1 MLLERDDLLADTQL
15 QGSEFTHAY
24 SDRLDDWIGSIAGD
38 SGVPDGVALVAVGGY
53 GRRDMAPQSDLDII
67 LVHSPEAE
75 FSDFA
80 DKIWY
85 PIWDAGLKLGHRVD
99 TTEGLLKIARTD
111 LDTATALLSVRLLV
125 GSEDLALDLAV
136 AASEQWRDNAVE
148 NATRLAERLD
158 EGHEQHGEV
167 AFVLGPDLKDGRG
180 GLRDVHA
187 LSWAGATGVLADVE
201 VDESLLAAHEVI
213 VRARVELH
221 RLTGRAGDR
230 LVLDYQDDV
239 AAALGHADADQMMA
253 ELAAAARSIAW
264 ASDAAWFWVER
275 SIEPRRRS
283 TDVEHLANG
292 ITVDGGLLTL
302 AEDAPLGDVS
312 ILFQVAYA
320 AASRHCFIDRDVLD
334 RLADATTSLPT
345 PWTAELRQG

>member
-1 MLLERDDLLADTQL
+1 VLLERDDLLADTDL
-15 QGSEFTHAY
+15 QGSDFTHAY
-24 SDRLDDWIGSIAGD
+24 SDRLDEWIGSIAGD

-53 GRRDMAPQSDLDII
+53 GRREMAPQSDLDII
-67 LVHSPEAE
+67 LVHGPEAE

-167 AFVLGPDLKDGRG
+167 AFVLGPDL
-180 GLRDVHA
+180 
-187 LSWAGATGVLADVE
+187 
-201 VDESLLAAHEVI
+201 
-213 VRARVELH
+213 
-221 RLTGRAGDR
+221 
-230 LVLDYQDDV
+230 
-239 AAALGHADADQMMA
+239 
-253 ELAAAARSIAW
+253 
-264 ASDAAWFWVER
+264 
-275 SIEPRRRS
+275 
-283 TDVEHLANG
+283 
-292 ITVDGGLLTL
+292 
-302 AEDAPLGDVS
+302 
-312 ILFQVAYA
+312 
-320 AASRHCFIDRDVLD
+320 
-334 RLADATTSLPT
+334 
-345 PWTAELRQG
+345 